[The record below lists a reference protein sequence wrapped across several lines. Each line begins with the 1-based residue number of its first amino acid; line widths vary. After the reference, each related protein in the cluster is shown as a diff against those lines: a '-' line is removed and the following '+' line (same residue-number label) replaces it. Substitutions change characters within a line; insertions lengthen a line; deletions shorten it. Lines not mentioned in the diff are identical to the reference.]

1 MTVSVR
7 RALLA
12 VLLVAISG
20 SCAITPSLAR
30 RLDIRASHPNGKTQ
44 PLTIVVA
51 PGKAARF
58 QVEFVDSDPGRERG
72 LMFRKSLA
80 PNAGML
86 FDFKTPQEV
95 NFWMKNTLI
104 PLDMLFIGQDGRIKN
119 IYRQATPQSL
129 TPIPSDGP
137 VRGVLEIAGGRALEL
152 DLEPGD
158 CVRHHIFQG
167 C

>member
-1 MTVSVR
+1 MRVSVR

-12 VLLVAISG
+12 VLLVAFSG
-20 SCAITPSLAR
+20 SCAISPSLAR
-30 RLDIRASHPNGKTQ
+30 HLDIRANRPHSRTQ
-44 PLTIVVA
+44 PLSIVVA
-51 PGKAARF
+51 PGKSVRF

-80 PNAGML
+80 PGAGML

-104 PLDMLFIGQDGRIKN
+104 PLDMLFIGQDGRIRN
-119 IYRQATPQSL
+119 IYRQATPLSL

-137 VRGVLEIAGGRALEL
+137 IRGVLEIAGGRALEL

-158 CVRHHIFQG
+158 CVRHPIFQG